1 MSSIELRVVDI
12 SHNDI
17 SGNKDLSD
25 NGIPGNNIPDIN
37 ERHLLDEISPNDDTE
52 ISDLDGDM
60 KVNRL
65 VEINDDKRNIM
76 MKVKDLDANA
86 DELLECGYYLGKYRK
101 VTYKQVNDKINDL
114 YFEQN
119 EYYSAAMDILATYV
133 KGQKLIYM
141 ESKFYCE
148 TRLNFLMFPAIFLSS
163 LTSSAYSG

>member
-101 VTYKQVNDKINDL
+101 V
-114 YFEQN
+114 
-119 EYYSAAMDILATYV
+119 
-133 KGQKLIYM
+133 
-141 ESKFYCE
+141 
-148 TRLNFLMFPAIFLSS
+148 
-163 LTSSAYSG
+163 